1 MRKRCYYDNRCNP
14 REVVIIKVNFLI
26 RTICQIMLWW
36 SGQNAKKSFDT
47 LCYHH
52 PNKVLAK
59 FQPQNPERIKQ
70 VGSRHRL
77 HILMMFFMQSATT
90 RKRFRFWVSTYFG
103 SVCACAQTLALKA
116 GLLKILV
123 TIDNP
128 GCLVVCISP
137 QVQKTIRV
145 HMTIVGNG
153 VKKHKQK
160 AHAEK

>member
-1 MRKRCYYDNRCNP
+1 MEESRNRILLANSVYFSSLLDTFCWRGEVGSIFVVSIRMTKSSTTTISIDFGRWSPYKLSEAWPIHVWHMRKRCYYDNRCNP

-52 PNKVLAK
+52 PNKILAK

-90 RKRFRFWVSTYFG
+90 RKR
-103 SVCACAQTLALKA
+103 
-116 GLLKILV
+116 
-123 TIDNP
+123 
-128 GCLVVCISP
+128 
-137 QVQKTIRV
+137 
-145 HMTIVGNG
+145 
-153 VKKHKQK
+153 
-160 AHAEK
+160 

>member
-1 MRKRCYYDNRCNP
+1 MSPFHALGFNDWQPHDKAPYGLLEKAYDDQG
-14 REVVIIKVNFLI
+14 V
-26 RTICQIMLWW
+26 
-36 SGQNAKKSFDT
+36 
-47 LCYHH
+47 
-52 PNKVLAK
+52 VLA
-59 FQPQNPERIKQ
+59 
-70 VGSRHRL
+70 
-77 HILMMFFMQSATT
+77 
-90 RKRFRFWVSTYFG
+90 ST
-103 SVCACAQTLALKA
+103 
-116 GLLKILV
+116 LV